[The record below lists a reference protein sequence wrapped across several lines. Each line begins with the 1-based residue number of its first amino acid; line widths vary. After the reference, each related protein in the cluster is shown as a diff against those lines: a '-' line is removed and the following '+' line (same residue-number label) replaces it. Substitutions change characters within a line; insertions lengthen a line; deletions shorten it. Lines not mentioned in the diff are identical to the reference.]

1 MNADGQKA
9 YAADGV
15 DVEKEA
21 DFSSYAGA
29 LTKSTYQNSPY
40 VAVSDLSAGS
50 FRGPRPFTLQNL
62 PDDYVTEMSADGL
75 GTKGILI
82 DAADSFETAA
92 YDLLAMVTSDITRYG
107 GLPLVLT
114 NILDV
119 TEVGEDGE
127 EANARYKRLID
138 GLAAGAKDAGVV
150 VLKGE
155 TAQMSV
161 CIGSEIPDSPSRFNW
176 GATMLGVYHKD
187 KVVTGD
193 TLKSGQVVVALKENG
208 FRCNGISSVRK
219 ALAMQYGETWWSNPE
234 AEADIK
240 AAATPSVLYDKFV
253 NTLMG
258 WYAADFTPEVALHAI
273 LHISGGGIK
282 EKLGHDLLFK
292 RGFSAELTDLF
303 TPPEIMQKCAA
314 WRGIKDEEFYEAWNG
329 GQGMLLVVD
338 ESEADR
344 VVACAADF
352 GLEAKVS
359 GTITASDTPELTI
372 HSQLSDT
379 IVKYAAAN

>member
-1 MNADGQKA
+1 MTNSGGKA

-15 DVEKEA
+15 DVAKEA

-29 LTKSTYQNSPY
+29 LTKETYSNSPF
-40 VAVSDLSAGS
+40 VAVQDLSAGA

-62 PDDYVTEMSADGL
+62 PDGYITEMSADGL

-119 TEVGEDGE
+119 AEVGETGE
-127 EANARYKRLID
+127 EANNRYRRLIA
-138 GLAAGAKDAGVV
+138 GLAEGAKDAGVV

-155 TAQMSV
+155 TAQMSA

-176 GATMLGVYHKD
+176 GSTMLGVYHKD

-193 TLKSGQVVVALKENG
+193 TLASGQVVIALKENG

-219 ALAMQYGETWWSNPE
+219 ALAIQYGAEWWSNPE
-234 AEADIK
+234 AQADIK

-258 WYAADFTPEVALHAI
+258 WYSKDFTPEVTLHAI

-303 TPPEIMQKCAA
+303 APPEIMQKCAA
-314 WRGIKDEEFYEAWNG
+314 WRGIEDEEFYEAWNG

-338 ESEADR
+338 ESEADA
-344 VVACAADF
+344 VVARAQDF
-352 GLEAKVS
+352 SIEAKVAGAIS
-359 GTITASDTPELTI
+359 ESDQPELTVR
-372 HSQLSDT
+372 STLSDKV
-379 IVKYAAAN
+379 VKYAAAN